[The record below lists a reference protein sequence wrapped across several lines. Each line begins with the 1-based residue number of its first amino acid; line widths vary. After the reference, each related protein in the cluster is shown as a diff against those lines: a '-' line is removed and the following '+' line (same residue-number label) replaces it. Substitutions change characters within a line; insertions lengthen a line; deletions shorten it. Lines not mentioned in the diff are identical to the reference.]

1 MSRNKQ
7 TIALSRRAFLGT
19 AAIAGGAVFA
29 PAIWGLRAQE
39 NRRIVLRDPG
49 GPYTPGFTVAFY
61 EPFRKATG
69 IEVAGVVG
77 QHDPI
82 AYIKSMVETK
92 SYVWDGALLNN
103 MSHDVLMDPKSGLFL
118 EEHRASAGGIPE
130 RYVTPSFMPVLALQ
144 TVFAYRDDAFTRK
157 KAPGSWADFWNVK
170 DFPGRRA
177 LRKAPQDTLEQ
188 ALLAD
193 GVPADQLYPLDLDR
207 AFKSLDRLKK
217 DVQIWWTGGAQTSQ
231 MLKTRE
237 VDLCPTWNARAQ
249 AAIDDGAPAKV
260 VFNQGLL
267 GTEGFCV
274 IKGGPKADLVREFI
288 AFTRDPQR
296 QAAFTKDLSYGP
308 VHPDAYKYIDAARA
322 KVLPTS
328 PENLK
333 TAVQINTKYWAGAQ
347 SAIQE
352 RFNAWLL
359 G

>member
-1 MSRNKQ
+1 MSKLKQ
-7 TIALSRRAFLGT
+7 SVVPSRRSFIGIL
-19 AAIAGGAVFA
+19 AGGSASLFA
-29 PAIWGLRAQE
+29 PAIWGADAQE
-39 NRRIVLRDPG
+39 GRRIVVRDPG
-49 GPYTPGFTVAFY
+49 GPYTPGFTAAFY
-61 EPFRKATG
+61 EPFKKATG
-69 IEVAGVVG
+69 IEVVGVVG

-103 MSHDVLMDPKSGLFL
+103 MSHDVLMDAKSGTFL
-118 EEHRASAGGIPE
+118 EEHHASPGGIPD
-130 RYVTPSFMPVLALQ
+130 RFVTPSFMPVLALQ
-144 TVFAYRDDAFTRK
+144 TVFAFRTDGFAG
-157 KAPGSWADFWNVK
+157 KAAPASWADFWNPK
-170 DFPGRRA
+170 EFPGRRA

-193 GVPADQLYPLDLDR
+193 GVAPDKLYPLDLDR

-231 MLKTRE
+231 ILKTRE

-249 AAIDDGAPAKV
+249 AAIDEGAPAKI

-296 QAAFTKDLSYGP
+296 QAAYTKDLSYGP
-308 VHPDAYKYIDAARA
+308 VHPDAYKYIDPDRA

-328 PENLK
+328 PENLQ

-347 SAIQE
+347 SEVQD